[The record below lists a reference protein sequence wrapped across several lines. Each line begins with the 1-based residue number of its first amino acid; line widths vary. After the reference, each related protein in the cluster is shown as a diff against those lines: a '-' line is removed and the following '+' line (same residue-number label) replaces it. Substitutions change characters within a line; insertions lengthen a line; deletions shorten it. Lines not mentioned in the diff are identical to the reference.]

1 MKKITT
7 TTHINITLTCVLV
20 TMLFLAIGIGL
31 VPSKVRMN
39 IESRQKLCQNLAI
52 QFCGVAH
59 ENIIYTLESLA
70 PHIIEQNKDILSMGF
85 RDAEG
90 RLVSGTENHDINW
103 QPLDGG
109 QSTPTQIQIPISKGD
124 EQFGTIEICF
134 APVYPKT
141 IVGFLQIHYIYFI
154 AFIAAAMFV
163 VTRIYLRKVLRH
175 LDPSS
180 VIPNRVKAVLDN
192 LTESVVI
199 LDKDEQIIF
208 GNNAFG
214 KTVDKKEAGFIG
226 RKLSMFPW
234 IQPSQQQEHSNLP
247 WVQTLENG
255 TAEANIPIILK
266 TKSGDKRTSVVN
278 SVPIFSAAGEHRGIM
293 TSFTD
298 VTELEEKSNELIKMS
313 RNAGMAEI
321 ATNVLHN
328 IGNMLNNVNVSAT
341 VISDALSQ
349 SKLLKLQEVSR
360 MMQDHS
366 EDIGAFLTEDKRG
379 KHIPSYLA
387 KTIEILLIEHKDIT
401 NTIQSLRN
409 NIEHIKTVIRSQ
421 QSYAKVQTCE
431 EIASVREIVEDAVK
445 MNKTALASLKID
457 LVQEF
462 DDIDYVNIDRSR
474 VLQIIVNLV
483 KNAAEALS
491 ESDVKNKH
499 ITIRC
504 NKADENQLCIEVI
517 DNGIGIAPETIEKIF
532 AHGYTTKATG
542 HGFGLHGCALS
553 ATEMG
558 GTLTAHSEGPGRGT
572 SFVLTLPLKSENVKH
587 EKREGTIHKSAN
599 ISH

>member
-1 MKKITT
+1 MLI
-7 TTHINITLTCVLV
+7 
-20 TMLFLAIGIGL
+20 TMLFLSIGIGL
-31 VPSKVRMN
+31 VPNKVRMN
-39 IESRQKLCQNLAI
+39 IESRQKLCKNLAI

-90 RLVSGTENHDINW
+90 LLVSGSDDHDTNW
-103 QPLDGG
+103 QPLADNH
-109 QSTPTQIQIPISKGD
+109 STPTQIQIPIQKDD
-124 EQFGTIEICF
+124 EQFGTIEIYF

-141 IVGFLQIHYIYFI
+141 IAGFLHIHYVYFV
-154 AFIAAAMFV
+154 AFMAAAMFV
-163 VTRIYLRKVLRH
+163 VTGIYLKKVLRH

-208 GNNAFG
+208 GNDAFG
-214 KTVDKKEAGFIG
+214 KIIDEKETGFVG
-226 RKLSMFPW
+226 RKLSVFPW
-234 IQPSQQQEHSNLP
+234 IQPREKQEHSDLP
-247 WVQTLENG
+247 WIQTLENG
-255 TAEANIPIILK
+255 TTESNIPIILK
-266 TKSGDKRTSVVN
+266 TKNGNKRTSVVN
-278 SVPIFSAAGEHRGIM
+278 SVPILSAGGEHRGIM

-313 RNAGMAEI
+313 RDAGMAEI

-328 IGNMLNNVNVSAT
+328 IGNILNNVNVSAT
-341 VISDALSQ
+341 AIGDTLSQ
-349 SKLLKLQEVSR
+349 SKLLNLQKISK

-366 EDIGAFLTEDKRG
+366 ENIGAFLTEDERG
-379 KHIPSYLA
+379 KHIPPYLV
-387 KTIEILLIEHKDIT
+387 KTIEILLDEHNDIT

-409 NIEHIKTVIRSQ
+409 NIDHIKTVIRSQ

-431 EIASVREIVEDAVK
+431 EMASMREIVEDAIK
-445 MNKTALASLKID
+445 INKIVLANQKID

-462 DDIDYVNIDRSR
+462 DDIDYINIDRSR
-474 VLQIIVNLV
+474 ILQIIVNLI
-483 KNAAEALS
+483 KNATEALN
-491 ESDVKNKH
+491 ENDVKNKH
-499 ITIRC
+499 IAIKC
-504 NKADENQLCIEVI
+504 NKTDENQLCIEVI
-517 DNGIGIAPETIEKIF
+517 DNGIGIAPENIEKIF
-532 AHGYTTKATG
+532 AHGYTTKPTG

-558 GTLTAHSEGPGRGT
+558 GNLTAQSQGLGLGT
-572 SFVLTLPLKSENVKH
+572 SFILTLPLKLEKVKN
-587 EKREGTIHKSAN
+587 EESRETIYESAN

>member
-1 MKKITT
+1 
-7 TTHINITLTCVLV
+7 
-20 TMLFLAIGIGL
+20 MLFLAIGIGL
-31 VPSKVRMN
+31 VPNKVRMN
-39 IESRQKLCQNLAI
+39 IESRQKLCENLAI
-52 QFCGVAH
+52 QFCGVPH

-90 RLVSGTENHDINW
+90 RLVSGSEDHDTNW
-103 QPLDGG
+103 QPLDDN
-109 QSTPTQIQIPISKGD
+109 QSTPTQIQMPVYKD
-124 EQFGTIEICF
+124 EGQLGTIEICF
-134 APVYPKT
+134 TPVYPKT
-141 IVGFLQIHYIYFI
+141 IMGFLRIHYIYFV
-154 AFIAAAMFV
+154 AFVAAAMFV
-163 VTRIYLRKVLRH
+163 VTWIYLRKVLRH

-180 VIPNRVKAVLDN
+180 VIPSRVKAVLDN

-199 LDKDEQIIF
+199 LDKKEQIIF
-208 GNNAFG
+208 GNNAFS
-214 KTVDKKEAGFIG
+214 KTVDEKKTGFVG
-226 RKLSMFPW
+226 RKLSIFPW
-234 IQPSQQQEHSNLP
+234 IQPCEKQEHSNLP
-247 WVQTLENG
+247 WIRTLENG
-255 TAEANIPIILK
+255 TTEANIPIILK
-266 TKSGDKRTSVVN
+266 TKNGNKRTSVVN
-278 SVPIFSAAGEHRGIM
+278 SVPILSAAGEHRGIM

-321 ATNVLHN
+321 ATSVLHN

-341 VISDALSQ
+341 AVGDALSQ
-349 SKLLKLQEVSR
+349 SKLMKLHEVSR

-366 EDIGAFLTEDKRG
+366 ENIGVFLTEDKRG
-379 KHIPSYLA
+379 KHILSYLA
-387 KTIEILLIEHKDIT
+387 KTIEILLIEHNDIT
-401 NTIQSLRN
+401 NTIRSLRS

-431 EIASVREIVEDAVK
+431 EMASIQEIVEDAVK
-445 MNKTALASLKID
+445 MSKTALAGQEID

-474 VLQIIVNLV
+474 VLQIVVNLI

-499 ITIRC
+499 IAIRC
-504 NKADENQLCIEVI
+504 NKADENQLRIEVI
-517 DNGIGIAPETIEKIF
+517 DNGIGIAPENIEKIF

-542 HGFGLHGCALS
+542 HGFGLHGCVLS

-572 SFVLTLPLKSENVKH
+572 SFILTLPLKLENVKY
-587 EKREGTIHKSAN
+587 EE
-599 ISH
+599 